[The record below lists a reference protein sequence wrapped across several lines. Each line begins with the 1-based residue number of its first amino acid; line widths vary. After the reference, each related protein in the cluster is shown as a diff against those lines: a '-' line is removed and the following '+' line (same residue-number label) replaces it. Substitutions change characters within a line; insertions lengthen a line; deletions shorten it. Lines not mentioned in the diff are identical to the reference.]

1 MLFPVRARNALGT
14 PRNLILLEPRTLCP
28 SPYAGGA
35 RQACARVRQEDKGAL
50 EILWRTLVFL
60 SRGVPSS
67 CGIRAS
73 CGVLAR
79 LSSDEGGAASVK
91 RSIGTTTSRSVAAFV
106 VGALCMMKAGR
117 LVRVARCWSPPV
129 SSPPLARPSTLLC
142 FLCAAVRTTGN
153 MPRQDMANGVRR
165 AACLYSCALLLCWQ
179 SVQNPPSAWRTA
191 GSGLGLASASCS
203 PRATLSG
210 ACGLVLVFR
219 QGHAH
224 M

>member
-1 MLFPVRARNALGT
+1 MSGSRDSTLNTPHAAAMAEDLQFSFLPIRARNALGT

-73 CGVLAR
+73 CGVRAR
-79 LSSDEGGAASVK
+79 LSSDEGGEASVK
-91 RSIGTTTSRSVAAFV
+91 RRIGTTTSRWVAAFV

-117 LVRVARCWSPPV
+117 LVRFTRCLSPPV
-129 SSPPLARPSTLLC
+129 SSPPLAQT
-142 FLCAAVRTTGN
+142 V
-153 MPRQDMANGVRR
+153 
-165 AACLYSCALLLCWQ
+165 
-179 SVQNPPSAWRTA
+179 
-191 GSGLGLASASCS
+191 
-203 PRATLSG
+203 
-210 ACGLVLVFR
+210 
-219 QGHAH
+219 H
-224 M
+224 

>member
-1 MLFPVRARNALGT
+1 M
-14 PRNLILLEPRTLCP
+14 
-28 SPYAGGA
+28 
-35 RQACARVRQEDKGAL
+35 
-50 EILWRTLVFL
+50 
-60 SRGVPSS
+60 
-67 CGIRAS
+67 
-73 CGVLAR
+73 LAR

-153 MPRQDMANGVRR
+153 MPRQDMANGVRHT
-165 AACLYSCALLLCWQ
+165 ACLYSCALLLCWQ

-224 M
+224 MGYMIED

>member
-1 MLFPVRARNALGT
+1 M
-14 PRNLILLEPRTLCP
+14 
-28 SPYAGGA
+28 
-35 RQACARVRQEDKGAL
+35 
-50 EILWRTLVFL
+50 
-60 SRGVPSS
+60 
-67 CGIRAS
+67 
-73 CGVLAR
+73 
-79 LSSDEGGAASVK
+79 SVK

-142 FLCAAVRTTGN
+142 FLCAAVRATGN

-210 ACGLVLVFR
+210 ACGLVLVSDKAMRILIHDRGLMHWLVCVQVCSPFR
-219 QGHAH
+219 PGFQ
-224 M
+224 